1 MCVACS
7 FILSEILPYGD
18 QLHLL
23 KLYGYNQTLAI
34 MITIRLNALHN
45 CIEHALAP
53 VFYFSAFLILEL
65 ALVRI
70 VIMCNTFIK
79 CLSDSTFYPDIIMKK
94 TPKFVFNFFKT
105 LYLKRRSQ
113 QLP

>member
-1 MCVACS
+1 MCVSCS

-18 QLHLL
+18 KLRLL

-70 VIMCNTFIK
+70 VIMCNAFIK
-79 CLSDSTFYPDIIMKK
+79 CLLDSTFLSRYDNKEDIK
-94 TPKFVFNFFKT
+94 VFCFLFFLKT
-105 LYLKRRSQ
+105 L
-113 QLP
+113 

>member
-1 MCVACS
+1 MCVSCS
-7 FILSEILPYGD
+7 FLLREILPYGD

-34 MITIRLNALHN
+34 MITIGLNAPHN

-70 VIMCNTFIK
+70 VIMCNAFIK
-79 CLSDSTFYPDIIMKK
+79 RLLDSTFLSRYDNEEDIKVCLYFLFKK
-94 TPKFVFNFFKT
+94 HYT
-105 LYLKRRSQ
+105 
-113 QLP
+113 